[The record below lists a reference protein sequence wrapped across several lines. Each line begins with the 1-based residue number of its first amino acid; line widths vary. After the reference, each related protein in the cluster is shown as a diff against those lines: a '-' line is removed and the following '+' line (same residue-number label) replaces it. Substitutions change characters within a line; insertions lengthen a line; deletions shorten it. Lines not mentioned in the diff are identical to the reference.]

1 MKQKLLDE
9 VLSQRPTVPLYHYTQ
24 QNGFLGIIQGAEI
37 WATHTQYLNDLR
49 EYLHAVDMVRDQI
62 RAIQAFG
69 DPSLRQIL
77 QEMEAGLDGIE
88 SMNVCVCS
96 FSEERDSLSQWRAYG
111 ASSSGFAIGFS
122 GSFIGEVADREN
134 WFFAPCIYD
143 PRKQSELISA
153 LVQEVIE
160 QNVAREK
167 SSAKEENPL
176 PPGGNLNAYLHRYAP
191 ILKDH
196 SFREEKEWRLIS
208 RPLMCSSKAFEF
220 RAGNSMLIPYYKL
233 KLGAD
238 PAALKI
244 KEVVVGPTPHPHQSA
259 MSARSFLVRH
269 SLRDV
274 AVVPSTVPYRSW

>member
-1 MKQKLLDE
+1 MKRKLLDE
-9 VLSQRPTVPLYHYTQ
+9 VLSQRPTGPLYHYTQ
-24 QNGFLGIIQGAEI
+24 QDGFLGIIQGAEI

-122 GSFIGEVADREN
+122 GSFVGEVADREN

-143 PRKQSELISA
+143 PKKQSELISA

-167 SSAKEENPL
+167 SSAKEEMPL

-233 KLGAD
+233 RLGAD

-274 AVVPSTVPYRSW
+274 AVVPSAVPYRSW

>member
-1 MKQKLLDE
+1 MKRKLLDE

-167 SSAKEENPL
+167 SSAKEEIRL

-191 ILKDH
+191 ILKGH

-233 KLGAD
+233 RLGAD

-274 AVVPSTVPYRSW
+274 EVVPSAVPYRSW

>member
-1 MKQKLLDE
+1 MKRKLLDE
-9 VLSQRPTVPLYHYTQ
+9 VLSQCPTGPLYHSTQ
-24 QNGFLGIIQGAEI
+24 QDGFLGIIQGAEI

-122 GSFIGEVADREN
+122 GSFVGEVADREN

-143 PRKQSELISA
+143 PKKQSELISA

-167 SSAKEENPL
+167 SSAKEEMPL

-233 KLGAD
+233 RLGAD

-274 AVVPSTVPYRSW
+274 AVVPSAVPYRSW